1 MEYEGHLL
9 QDDGRIPNNPRLPL
23 IVYPRALA
31 GGDLR
36 SEFMRRLV
44 EHGWGGAWVG
54 GVFSYH
60 HYHST
65 AHEVLCVIGGEARLE
80 LGGEAGITLEVSAGD
95 AVVIPAGVGHR
106 DAGSSG
112 DFAVIGAYPEGQS
125 WDLLTGGPEERP
137 QALENIRSVP
147 LPAADPV
154 FGEAGPLV
162 ARWGIR

>member
-1 MEYEGHLL
+1 MEYEEHLL
-9 QDDGRIPNNPRLPL
+9 RDDGRIPNNPRLPL
-23 IVYPRALA
+23 IVYPQALA

-36 SEFMRRLV
+36 SEFMWRLG
-44 EHGWGGAWVG
+44 ENGWGGAWMG
-54 GVFSYH
+54 GVFSYD

-65 AHEVLCVIGGEARLE
+65 AHEVLCVVGGEARLA
-80 LGGEAGITLEVSAGD
+80 LGGESGISVRVSAGD

-125 WDLLTGGPEERP
+125 WDLLTGKPEERP
-137 QALENIRSVP
+137 RALKNIRSVP

-154 FGEAGPLV
+154 FGEDGPLLGP
-162 ARWGIR
+162 WG